1 MANVA
6 NDDSSTPRRAL
17 GPLPDDWGNSPLSP
31 AEASEYFYEAPSPL
45 TDTGLMRR
53 LAPFRDEEPAKLT
66 TPVPPPRP
74 VLPDPEGALPPAH
87 GRRYSANDVPYGE
100 WAAPRRSAASPLS
113 PIPDFNPVLPPPNR
127 PTAPP
132 SVTVPLSGFAA
143 GDADQPAAPAAPI
156 GPTSLTEFPT
166 SIATA
171 PTAPQEADEPSLSP
185 RQARRAE
192 AARVKAEQAEAKRQA
207 AEQRKADQA
216 AAKQAAADAKRAATE
231 AKASRAHKVTQE
243 ELAAAVA
250 ARLAPPTSP
259 SSPVPFQQPQPEESE
274 KPARKSRPVVIIAA
288 SVAIVVLLVA
298 ATVYLLTAH
307 STVPSGANSPAQPP
321 VDPLL
326 TNTDLGTLGGQTWG
340 APVAADGARPLCLPA
355 TGDGLPAAQRSSS
368 RRIPST
374 TSPTDSLVQIV
385 DVYPDVTS
393 ASTAYALRLQQTGLC
408 ADDVAVINSASKIDG
423 LTDSADAVLLT
434 VQDAKPIH
442 HAVLLTRTGR
452 TVSLID
458 LATSTEL
465 PVPALA
471 TVASNSVNRQCSGGD
486 GTCPTGIQV
495 KASLPAA
502 GNQPGWLV
510 AADLPRITPGAGRWS
525 STDNPVNILG
535 SGCEGVDLTRLSGA
549 TADTQRTLL
558 LADDPKAPSGF
569 GVDQVTYTYSDAKAA
584 SAAARTINA
593 NISGCAERM
602 LTATVDN
609 GPKLAGSGAGDLK
622 FAGSTYHVIQKT
634 GQSTPVYRVGVA
646 TVGKRLV
653 YVLANPTKDFDFT
666 DEAWKD
672 VVQRAAERV
681 TQLP

>member
-17 GPLPDDWGNSPLSP
+17 GPLPDDWGKSPQSP

-53 LAPFRDEEPAKLT
+53 LAPFRDEDPAKLT

-113 PIPDFNPVLPPPNR
+113 PIPGFNPVLPPPNR

-132 SVTVPLSGFAA
+132 AVTVPLTDVSAE
-143 GDADQPAAPAAPI
+143 APAAPV
-156 GPTSLTEFPT
+156 GPTSFGDFPR
-166 SIATA
+166 SIETA
-171 PTAPQEADEPSLSP
+171 PTAPREAEAAVSP
-185 RQARRAE
+185 REARRAE
-192 AARVKAEQAEAKRQA
+192 AARIKADKAEAKRLA
-207 AEQRKADQA
+207 AEQRQAEKA
-216 AAKQAAADAKRAATE
+216 AAKQAAAE
-231 AKASRAHKVTQE
+231 AKAARKESRGHKVDSE

-250 ARLAPPTSP
+250 ARLAPPASP
-259 SSPVPFQQPQPEESE
+259 SSPVPFSGREPEPTP
-274 KPARKSRPVVIIAA
+274 PAKKKSRPVLIIIA
-288 SVAIVVLLVA
+288 SVTIVVLLVVA
-298 ATVYLLTAH
+298 VIYVLTAH
-307 STVPSGANSPAQPP
+307 SAAPSGANSPAQTP

-326 TNTDLGTLGGQTWG
+326 TATDLGSLGGQTWG
-340 APVAADGARPLCLPA
+340 TAEVANGARPLCLPA
-355 TGDGLPAAQRSSS
+355 SADGLPAAQRTSNRRITSSS
-368 RRIPST
+368 
-374 TSPTDSLVQIV
+374 SPTDSLLQIV

-393 ASTAYALRLQQTGLC
+393 ASTAYALRLQQTGVC
-408 ADDVAVINSASKIDG
+408 ADDTALITSASSIDG

-434 VQDAKPIH
+434 VQDATPIY
-442 HAVLLTRTGR
+442 HALLLTRTGR

-465 PVPALA
+465 PVSAVA
-471 TVASNSVNRQCSGGD
+471 TAASNSVNRQCSGGD

-495 KASLPAA
+495 KAGLPAA
-502 GNQPGWLV
+502 GSQPGWLV
-510 AADLPRITPGAGRWS
+510 AADLPRINAGAGRWS

-535 SGCEGVDLTRLSGA
+535 SGCEAVDLTRLSGA
-549 TADTQRTLL
+549 TADLQRTLL

-569 GVDQVTYTYSDAKAA
+569 GVDQVTYTYADAKAA
-584 SAAARTINA
+584 TAAAKTINSNLA
-593 NISGCAERM
+593 GCAERM
-602 LTATVDN
+602 LTATVDG
-609 GPKLAGSGAGDLK
+609 GPKVSGTGANSVK
-622 FAGSTYHVIQKT
+622 YSGSTYHVTQKT
-634 GQSTPVYRVGVA
+634 GQSEPMYRVGVVVA
-646 TVGKRLV
+646 GKRLV

-666 DEAWKD
+666 AEAWKD

>member
-6 NDDSSTPRRAL
+6 NDGSSTPRRAL
-17 GPLPDDWGNSPLSP
+17 GPIPDDWTHSPQSP
-31 AEASEYFYEAPSPL
+31 DDGDYSYEAPSPL

-53 LAPFRDEEPAKLT
+53 LAPFRDDEPAKLT

-87 GRRYSANDVPYGE
+87 GRRYSANDIPYDE

-113 PIPDFNPVLPPPNR
+113 PIAGFNPVLPPPNR
-127 PTAPP
+127 PSAPP
-132 SVTVPLSGFAA
+132 AVTVPLSSL
-143 GDADQPAAPAAPI
+143 DAPAAPV
-156 GPTSLTEFPT
+156 GPASSGDVPR
-166 SIATA
+166 SIETA
-171 PTAPQEADEPSLSP
+171 PTAPAEPQLSP
-185 RQARRAE
+185 RQARKAE
-192 AARVKAEQAEAKRQA
+192 AERLKAEKAEAKRQA
-207 AEQRKADQA
+207 AEQRKADQEA
-216 AAKQAAADAKRAATE
+216 ARQAAAE
-231 AKASRAHKVTQE
+231 AKAARKERHTHKVSPE
-243 ELAAAVA
+243 ELAATAA
-250 ARLAPPTSP
+250 ARLAPPSSP
-259 SSPVPFQQPQPEESE
+259 SSPVRFAAAEPEAQPAP
-274 KPARKSRPVVIIAA
+274 RKTRPVLIIVA
-288 SVAIVVLLVA
+288 SVTIVVLLVIS
-298 ATVYLLTAH
+298 VIYLLTAH
-307 STVPSGANSPAQPP
+307 SNAPSGANSPAQAP

-326 TNTDLGTLGGQTWG
+326 TSADLGTLAGQSWG
-340 APVAADGARPLCLPA
+340 TAETANGARPLCLPA
-355 TGDGLPAAQRSSS
+355 TADGLPAAQRTSA

-374 TSPTDSLVQIV
+374 SSTTDSLVQIV

-393 ASTAYALRLQQTGLC
+393 ASTAYALRLQQTGVC
-408 ADDVAVINSASKIDG
+408 ANDTALIDSASTIDG
-423 LTDSADAVLLT
+423 MTDSANAVQLT
-434 VQDAKPIH
+434 VQDATPIH
-442 HAVLLTRTGR
+442 HVVLLTRTGR

-458 LATSTEL
+458 LATSSEVA
-465 PVPALA
+465 VPAVA

-495 KASLPAA
+495 KAGLPPA
-502 GNQPGWLV
+502 GSQPGWLV
-510 AADLPRITPGAGRWS
+510 PADLPRLTLGAGRWS
-525 STDNPVNILG
+525 STDNPVSILG

-569 GVDQVTYTYSDAKAA
+569 GVDQVIYTYADAKAA
-584 SAAARTINA
+584 AAAAKTINS
-593 NISGCAERM
+593 NIDGCADRM

-609 GPKLAGSGAGDLK
+609 GPKVSGSGANSLK
-622 FAGSTYHVIQKT
+622 FSGSTYHVVQKT
-634 GQSTPVYRVGVA
+634 GQSNPVYRVGVV

>member
-1 MANVA
+1 MATVA

-17 GPLPDDWGNSPLSP
+17 GPLPDDWGNSPQSP
-31 AEASEYFYEAPSPL
+31 DEASEYFYEAPSPL

-53 LAPFRDEEPAKLT
+53 LAPFRDEDPAKLT

-132 SVTVPLSGFAA
+132 AVTVPITGFSSSTDAAA
-143 GDADQPAAPAAPI
+143 GPAAPI
-156 GPTSLTEFPT
+156 EPSTSSEFPR
-166 SIATA
+166 SIDTA
-171 PTAPQEADEPSLSP
+171 PTASNPAGDEQPLSP
-185 RQARRAE
+185 REARRAA
-192 AARVKAEQAEAKRQA
+192 AARQKAEKAEAKRKA
-207 AEQRKADQA
+207 DEQRKADQA
-216 AAKQAAADAKRAATE
+216 AARQAAAE
-231 AKASRAHKVTQE
+231 AKASRKESRAHKVNQD
-243 ELAAAVA
+243 ELAATVT
-250 ARLAPPTSP
+250 ARLAPPASP
-259 SSPVPFQQPQPEESE
+259 SSPVPFQQFRTEEPVP
-274 KPARKSRPVVIIAA
+274 PARKRRPVVIIVV

-298 ATVYLLTAH
+298 SIVYLLTAH
-307 STVPSGANSPAQPP
+307 SAAPSGANSPAQAP

-326 TNTDLGTLGGQTWG
+326 ASTELGSLAGQTWG
-340 APVAADGARPLCLPA
+340 SAEAANGARPLCLPA
-355 TGDGLPAAQRSSS
+355 TADGLPSAQRTSS
-368 RRIPST
+368 RRIASTSSPS
-374 TSPTDSLVQIV
+374 DSLLQIV

-393 ASTAYALRLQQTGLC
+393 ASTAYALRLQQTGVC
-408 ADDVAVINSASKIDG
+408 ADDTAVINSASTIDG

-434 VQDAKPIH
+434 VQDAQPIH
-442 HAVLLTRTGR
+442 HALLLTRTGR

-458 LATSTEL
+458 LATTTDL
-465 PVPALA
+465 PVSALA

-510 AADLPRITPGAGRWS
+510 AADLPRITAGAGRWS

-535 SGCEGVDLTRLSGA
+535 SGCEGVDLSRLSGA

-569 GVDQVTYTYSDAKAA
+569 GVDQVTYTYADAKAA
-584 SAAARTINA
+584 AAAAKTINT
-593 NISGCAERM
+593 NIDGCAERM
-602 LTATVDN
+602 LTATVEN
-609 GPKLAGSGAGDLK
+609 GPKVAGTGANSIK
-622 FAGSTYHVIQKT
+622 FAGTTYHVAQKT
-634 GQSTPVYRVGVA
+634 GQSTPLYRVGVA

-666 DEAWKD
+666 DDAWKG
-672 VVQRAAERV
+672 VIQRAAERV
-681 TQLP
+681 SQLP